1 MLTKTWD
8 IYKPI
13 LQLSYSYSLLYLYG
27 TLTYNYLKYVNDYL
41 NVLNDTHAI
50 FFMQISKLKRLCVAQ
65 III

>member
-41 NVLNDTHAI
+41 NILNDTHAI
-50 FFMQISKLKRLCVAQ
+50 FLCKYQSSKGYV
-65 III
+65 